1 MHRGGVRNRYPC
13 VRRADHFS
21 FPELQATVFGP
32 LANRLNVSAFLFRRA
47 SVVRGGAVV
56 AGLLLLIA
64 GGWRASGLLLPA
76 GQADLIVERAKL
88 GTFVHDVVERGEVES
103 SANVNVSCE
112 VQSQN
117 AEGVRIIEIVPE
129 GTMVKAGDFLVK
141 LDDAKLRTDRATQQ
155 IAVNTAAAALSQAEY
170 EREAQIIAK
179 QEYELGKFK
188 EEEAKLESELL
199 VAEENIRRAKNVLK
213 FSKRMA
219 ARGYIDRFKLEADQ
233 FGVAKYEKELRVA
246 QVKLD
251 VLRNYT
257 KIKMVKELESK
268 IKISEA
274 KVKSEGAKHQIELD
288 KLAQLES
295 QLEKCTIKAPI
306 DGQVVYAE
314 LQRWLRNNGDD
325 AIRAGTRVREQ
336 QVIIRL
342 PDPKQMQV
350 KARISEAR
358 VDRVKA
364 GMKVK
369 IELDALPGLELH
381 GQVRKVN
388 PYPSDDNWF
397 SSNVK
402 EYATFIE
409 ISDPPNA
416 LRPGM
421 SAHVAIRVETQPEA
435 LQVPVQAVV
444 QRDSKFYCLVRERT
458 KLAAREVLIGPSN
471 EKFLV
476 IRDGLTEGQEV
487 AMNPRAHLDEV
498 GLPAIDLEPA
508 KLAAQ
513 SKPAGGPEAAVE
525 AKPVAAGEADAKPAA
540 DPAKEPGTKATAEAA
555 AATAEATPKSTAD
568 PAASSA
574 RTGPG
579 G

>member
-1 MHRGGVRNRYPC
+1 MFESLRGADRLGAFARGLRVRW
-13 VRRADHFS
+13 VRPAI
-21 FPELQATVFGP
+21 
-32 LANRLNVSAFLFRRA
+32 
-47 SVVRGGAVV
+47 VV
-56 AGLLLLIA
+56 AGLALLAA
-64 GGWRASGLLLPA
+64 GGWRASDLFLPA
-76 GQADLIVERAKL
+76 SHAELIAERARL
-88 GTFVHDVVERGEVES
+88 GAFVHDVVERGEVES

-129 GTMVKAGDFLVK
+129 GTAVKAGDFLVK
-141 LDDAKLRTDRATQQ
+141 LDDAKLSTDRATQQ

-170 EREAQIIAK
+170 EREAHLIAR
-179 QEYELGKFK
+179 QEYEFGKFK

-213 FSKRMA
+213 YSKRMA
-219 ARGYIDRFKLEADQ
+219 ARGYIDRLKLEADE
-233 FGVAKYEKELRVA
+233 FGVAKYQKELRVA

-257 KIKMVKELESK
+257 KIKTVKEHESK
-268 IKISEA
+268 IKIAEA

-288 KLAQLES
+288 KLAQIES
-295 QLEKCTIKAPI
+295 QLAKCTIKAPI

-314 LQRWLRNNGDD
+314 IQRWRSNGDD

-342 PDPKQMQV
+342 PDPKKMQV
-350 KARISEAR
+350 KAKISEAR

-369 IELDALPGLELH
+369 IELDALPGLVLR
-381 GQVRKVN
+381 GQVKKVN

-397 SSNVK
+397 NSNVK
-402 EYATFIE
+402 EYATFVE
-409 ISDPPNA
+409 IFNPPDA

-421 SAHVAIRVETQPEA
+421 SAHVAIRIETKPRA
-435 LQVPVQAVV
+435 VQVPVQAVV
-444 QRDSKFYCLVRERT
+444 QREGKYYCLVRERA
-458 KLAAREVLIGPSN
+458 KLAAREVLIGSSN
-471 EKFLV
+471 DKFIC
-476 IRDGLTEGQEV
+476 IRDGVAEGEEV

-498 GLPAIDLEPA
+498 GLPAVDIDVSKVASQDEPTGNDKLASTDAKPPSAEGNAPQTTEPA
-508 KLAAQ
+508 K
-513 SKPAGGPEAAVE
+513 EASVE
-525 AKPVAAGEADAKPAA
+525 ATADAAKPAA
-540 DPAKEPGTKATAEAA
+540 ETKAQ
-555 AATAEATPKSTAD
+555 TAD
-568 PAASSA
+568 PASGS
-574 RTGPG
+574 TDVGPG